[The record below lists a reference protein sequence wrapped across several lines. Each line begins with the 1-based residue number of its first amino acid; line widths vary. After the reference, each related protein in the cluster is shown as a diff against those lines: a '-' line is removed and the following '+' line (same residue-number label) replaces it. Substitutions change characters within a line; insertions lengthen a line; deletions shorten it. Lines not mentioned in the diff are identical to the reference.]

1 MTIKVSRVLDV
12 SDGLQPDQFSVGNRE
27 TVPALADLG
36 PDYLPLLD
44 GPTTAIISVTGKDGR
59 SNLTPVWFDYEGDKV
74 LLNVAAGRKKA
85 EWIRINPQVT
95 FMLLNPANPLHW
107 MSIKC
112 TLAREISEDDPEE
125 GARVTAQLDRA
136 WTKYTGNEPPYA
148 LRDPSGNERRILF
161 EFAVDRVATF
171 GRP

>member
-1 MTIKVSRVLDV
+1 MTINVSRVRDV
-12 SDGLQPDQFSVGNRE
+12 SNGLQPDQFSVGDRE
-27 TVPALADLG
+27 TVPSLADLG
-36 PDYLPLLD
+36 ADYLPLLD
-44 GPTTAIISVTGKDGR
+44 GPTTAVIAVTGKDGR
-59 SNLTPVWFDYEGDKV
+59 ANLTPVWFDYEVDNV

-112 TLAREISEDDPEE
+112 TLTREISEDDPEE

-136 WTKYTGNEPPYA
+136 WTKYTGAEPPYA
-148 LRDPSGNERRILF
+148 LRDPSGKERRILF